1 MKIIESM
8 CLNGKK
14 YNNKVGNQYRIQL
27 SYATIFK
34 NNNNTIIEKEN
45 NSQHLSAVPVRAMQL
60 KN

>member
-1 MKIIESM
+1 M
-8 CLNGKK
+8 CLNGKI

-45 NSQHLSAVPVRAMQL
+45 NKQHLSAVPVRAMQL

>member
-1 MKIIESM
+1 MKIFESVLM
-8 CLNGKK
+8 EKI

-34 NNNNTIIEKEN
+34 NNNNTILEKEN
-45 NSQHLSAVPVRAMQL
+45 NKQHPSAVPVRAMQL